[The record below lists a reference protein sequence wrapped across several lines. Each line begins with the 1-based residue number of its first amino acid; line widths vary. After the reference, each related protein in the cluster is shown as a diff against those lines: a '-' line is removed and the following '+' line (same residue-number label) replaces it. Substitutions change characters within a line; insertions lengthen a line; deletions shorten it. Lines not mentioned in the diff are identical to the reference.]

1 MAKSGKHKIT
11 KSGKHKISE
20 SGKHKIAKS
29 GKHNIT
35 TSGKHQIAESGKPKN
50 SKSSGVVTNKQQKV
64 VSEIYPYR
72 LETGTG
78 HRPAQLL
85 CIRVFCASDSVWM
98 NDWDNPLLKELP
110 ESNYKSVPET
120 KSKDSDDS
128 SIERSLPAQIQKTP
142 ISSNSN
148 MEELKTLAVQMEE
161 MKRQFADQLR
171 NQNEL
176 IANQSQELSNL

>member
-1 MAKSGKHKIT
+1 MAKSSKHKIT

-35 TSGKHQIAESGKPKN
+35 MSGKHQIAESGKPKN

-64 VSEIYPYR
+64 
-72 LETGTG
+72 
-78 HRPAQLL
+78 PAQLL

-110 ESNYKSVPET
+110 ESNYESVPET
-120 KSKDSDDS
+120 KSKDSDNS

-171 NQNEL
+171 KQNEL
-176 IANQSQELSNL
+176 IANQSQELFNL

>member
-1 MAKSGKHKIT
+1 MSALHSHIGWMAPPDV
-11 KSGKHKISE
+11 E
-20 SGKHKIAKS
+20 
-29 GKHNIT
+29 
-35 TSGKHQIAESGKPKN
+35 
-50 SKSSGVVTNKQQKV
+50 

-85 CIRVFCASDSVWM
+85 CIRVFRASDSVWM
-98 NDWDNPLLKELP
+98 NDWDDPLLKELP
-110 ESNYKSVPET
+110 ESDYKSVPET
-120 KSKDSDDS
+120 KSKDSNDSDDS
-128 SIERSLPAQIQKTP
+128 SIERSLPAQIRKTP

-176 IANQSQELSNL
+176 IINQSQEIFNL

>member
-1 MAKSGKHKIT
+1 MAKSSKHKIT

-35 TSGKHQIAESGKPKN
+35 TSGKHQIAKSGKPKN

-78 HRPAQLL
+78 HRLL

-110 ESNYKSVPET
+110 ESNYESVPET
-120 KSKDSDDS
+120 KSKDSDNS

-176 IANQSQELSNL
+176 IANQSQELFNL